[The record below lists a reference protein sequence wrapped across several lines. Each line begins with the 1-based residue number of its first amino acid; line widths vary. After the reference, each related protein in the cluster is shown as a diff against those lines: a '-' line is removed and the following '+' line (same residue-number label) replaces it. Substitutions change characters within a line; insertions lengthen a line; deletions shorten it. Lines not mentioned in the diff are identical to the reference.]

1 MAVYANVP
9 SARARNFAGRPE
21 RRSAVCPSALSL
33 AIRMTDAQMG
43 RAMPLSADIRGGFM
57 IVRPALIRPEWIR
70 VRRRAALAAAGA
82 GLAAVAVAG
91 CTGGA
96 PSSVFTPTPQ
106 ISASSHSGTAST
118 TPSPSRSATA
128 KASVTVTAAA
138 TKTRTAKPT
147 SSPVVTHRPTATP
160 SVTHRATQAATPPA
174 TYYPVGAPQ
183 TGGGGTAGLQ
193 DVTLFGVGGLAILSG
208 IASLAY
214 RRRLTRKRR
223 AKNDST
229 PSTPTHAGTR

>member
-1 MAVYANVP
+1 MAVYANVS
-9 SARARNFAGRPE
+9 SARARNFVGRPE
-21 RRSAVCPSALSL
+21 RRPAVCPFALSL

-43 RAMPLSADIRGGFM
+43 RATPLSADIRGGFM

-82 GLAAVAVAG
+82 GLAAVTVAG

-128 KASVTVTAAA
+128 KASVTVTATA

-160 SVTHRATQAATPPA
+160 SATHRATQAATPPA
-174 TYYPVGAPQ
+174 TQFPVGAPQ

-223 AKNDST
+223 TKNDTT
-229 PSTPTHAGTR
+229 PSIPTHAGTR